1 MSDQQKLIA
10 RAMAV
15 VSYCEQVAYSG
26 DKEAIAVTVKE
37 LKRAIPLIPKA
48 NIFDPSRGLRL
59 AWYQFAKACNIPEPE

>member
-1 MSDQQKLIA
+1 MSDQQKLVA

-15 VSYCEQVAYSG
+15 VSYCEQVAMSS
-26 DKEAIAVTVKE
+26 DKIAIAHVVSE
-37 LKRAIPLIPKA
+37 LRRAIPLIPKF